1 MAQVDFRLSQKLF
14 DYAGEGRSGENPV
27 GSALQPLASTGT
39 TDPAWFL
46 PIKDIGIRVEGRRAK
61 SAIDHVVREDFKIRK
76 KAGSRSFGAKPVRQA
91 LQSYAFVTR
100 TERAWLLPVKGIV
113 IRVEGRRAKGQ
124 LIKSPAKIL

>member
-1 MAQVDFRLSQKLF
+1 
-14 DYAGEGRSGENPV
+14 
-27 GSALQPLASTGT
+27 LQPLASTGT

-91 LQSYAFVTR
+91 LQSYAFATR